1 MAIPDKVL
9 EVKVDLEELTLDEVC
24 LFSPGGFEMV
34 AFRTFLRERT
44 NWSREEI
51 GAIKVG
57 ELKQVAEKLGEAVQ
71 KLAVPLAS

>member
-1 MAIPDKVL
+1 MAIPDKTL

-57 ELKQVAEKLGEAVQ
+57 ELKEVAEKLGEAVQ
-71 KLAVPLAS
+71 KTAVPLAS